1 MRILQLTPGTGNFHC
16 GTCLRDHALVK
27 ALGRLGHEAMMAP
40 LYLPLVLDEED
51 PDLVACRPMFGGIN
65 LYLQQK
71 ARLFRSTPMWF
82 DRLFDSRRL
91 LRWTSQHT
99 GMTKANDLGDLTVS
113 ILRGEQ
119 GRQAKELQKMMD
131 WLLSH
136 PRPDVVCLS
145 NALMVGMAR
154 QIKAQL
160 DVPVSCT
167 LQGEDTFVDS
177 LPKFYRDQAWKIMT
191 ERARDIDGFIAIS
204 EYYADLMKQRLNL
217 PADRVHVVHNGITLD
232 GYEPADSPPDPPVLG
247 YLAKLCSTKG
257 LDTLVDAYLI
267 LKKSDRIK
275 HLKLWVAG
283 AMTRSEKPF
292 VESITNQLRHAG
304 VWHEV
309 TISTNLKRAAK
320 MLMLRS
326 LTVFSVPAT
335 YGESFGLYVLEA
347 LASGVPVIQP
357 RHGAFEELLG
367 ATGGGIL
374 CEPDDAQAL
383 AEAIEQLLLDEPK
396 RRTLG
401 DEGRQNVIE
410 RFGADRMAQQVV
422 EVYQALGSGSESAE
436 AMSHDV

>member
-16 GTCLRDHALVK
+16 GTCLRDHTLVK
-27 ALGRLGHEAMMAP
+27 ALGRLGHEATMAP
-40 LYLPLVLDEED
+40 LYLPLVLDTED
-51 PDLVACRPMFGGIN
+51 PDLIARRPMFGGIN

-71 ARLFRSTPMWF
+71 ARLFRSTPIWL

-91 LRWTSQHT
+91 LRWASQHT
-99 GMTKANDLGDLTVS
+99 GMTKANDLGDITIS

-119 GRQAKELQKMMD
+119 GRQVKELQKMID
-131 WLLSH
+131 WLVSQ

-145 NALMVGMAR
+145 NAMMVGMAR
-154 QIKAQL
+154 QIKVQL
-160 DVPVSCT
+160 GVPVGCT

-177 LPKFYRDQAWKIMT
+177 LPRFYRDQAWQTMA

-204 EYYADLMKQRLNL
+204 NYYADLMKQRLHL
-217 PADRVHVVHNGITLD
+217 PTDRVHVVHNGIMLD
-232 GYEPADSPPDPPVLG
+232 GHDPANNPPDPPVLG

-275 HLKLWVAG
+275 HLKLWIAG

-292 VESITNQLRHAG
+292 VESITNRLRHAG

-309 TISTNLKRAAK
+309 TISANLERAAK

-347 LASGVPVIQP
+347 LASGVPVVQP

-374 CEPDDAQAL
+374 CDPNDAQAL

-396 RRTLG
+396 RQTLG
-401 DEGRQNVIE
+401 DEGRRNVIE
-410 RFGADRMAQQVV
+410 RFSADRMAQQVA
-422 EVYQALGSGSESAE
+422 EVYQALGSGSAE
-436 AMSHDV
+436 AISHDV